1 MNKFFKLLILILML
15 IILLIIVTAVS
26 LSVGSSEISLKDVL
40 YALKN
45 ENSIEHDILI
55 KTRLPRIL
63 LGLAIGGSLSICG
76 AILQAIFRNPLVEP
90 YTLGISGGA
99 GLGVSIAV
107 FFKINL
113 LFSGLTLTLSGFIGA
128 LLICGILLTIKLKN
142 GFKNINQI
150 LLTGVMLSFI
160 SSSFILFIL
169 AFSNSMDLQTIIY
182 WIMGSLD
189 ESDTNLI
196 YISLIFSVILLIIS
210 FGYSRHLNALQLGD
224 EEALNLGINTEN
236 VKKILFV
243 LTSII
248 TGLSVSIAG
257 IIGFVGLIVPHFVR
271 LLISRDYRF
280 ILILSF
286 LSGAVFLIACDTM
299 ARTVIS
305 PIELPVGVITGI
317 LGGLLFINSL
327 IKRQKDL

>member
-1 MNKFFKLLILILML
+1 MNKFIKLLILILML
-15 IILLIIVTAVS
+15 IILLIIVSAVS
-26 LSVGSSEISLKDVL
+26 LSVGSSEISLKDIL

-113 LFSGLTLTLSGFIGA
+113 LFSGLTLTISGFIGA

-169 AFSNSMDLQTIIY
+169 AVSNSMDLQTIIY

-271 LLISRDYRF
+271 LLISRDYRL

>member
-1 MNKFFKLLILILML
+1 MNKILKLLIWTFILFFL
-15 IILLIIVTAVS
+15 LLIVSAIS
-26 LSVGSSEISLKDVL
+26 LSLGSVEISLKDFL
-40 YALKN
+40 FALKN
-45 ENSIEHDILI
+45 KNSIEHDILI
-55 KTRLPRIL
+55 KTRMPRIL

-76 AILQAIFRNPLVEP
+76 AILQAIFKNPLVEP

-113 LFSGLTLTLSGFIGA
+113 LFSGLTVTLSGFLGA
-128 LLICGILLTIKLKN
+128 MMICLILFVIKMKS

-160 SSSFILFIL
+160 CSSMILFIM
-169 AFSNSMDLQTIIY
+169 AVSSSMDLQAIVY

-189 ESDTNLI
+189 EPDINLI
-196 YISLIFSVILLIIS
+196 YITLISSVIILFVS
-210 FGYSRHLNALQLGD
+210 FLFTRHLNALQLGE
-224 EEALNLGINTEN
+224 EEALNLGIKTEK

-248 TGLSVSIAG
+248 TGLSVSVAG

-271 LLISRDYRF
+271 LLISRDYRL

-286 LSGAVFLIACDTM
+286 LSGAIFLIICDTI

-317 LGGLLFINSL
+317 FGGLLFINTL
-327 IKRQKDL
+327 MKRQRDL

>member
-1 MNKFFKLLILILML
+1 MNKFIKLMIWALIL
-15 IILLIIVTAVS
+15 IILLIIVSAVS
-26 LSVGSSEISLKDVL
+26 LSLGSSEISLKDIFF
-40 YALKN
+40 ALKN
-45 ENSIEHDILI
+45 HNSIEYDILI

-128 LLICGILLTIKLKN
+128 FFICMILFIIKMRV

-160 SSSFILFIL
+160 SSSMILFIL
-169 AFSNSMDLQTIIY
+169 AVSNSMDLQAIIY
-182 WIMGSLD
+182 WMMGSLD
-189 ESDTNLI
+189 EPDTNIIYVCLI
-196 YISLIFSVILLIIS
+196 SSIVILIVS
-210 FGYSRHLNALQLGD
+210 FIFTRHLNALQLGE
-224 EEALNLGINTEN
+224 EEALNLGINTEA
-236 VKKILFV
+236 VKKILFI

-271 LLISRDYRF
+271 LLISKDYRL

-286 LSGAVFLIACDTM
+286 LSGAIFLIICDTI
-299 ARTVIS
+299 ARTIIS

-317 LGGLLFINSL
+317 LGGLLFINTL
-327 IKRQKDL
+327 MKRQKDI